1 MFVLLYCAWVPMGF
15 VLNFHRY
22 LTGTEAIMSFSECL
36 GSSID
41 DSVNRVP
48 NSCDVA
54 CLQII
59 NKMLY
64 PNRVLL
70 Y

>member
-1 MFVLLYCAWVPMGF
+1 MDF
-15 VLNFHRY
+15 VLNFYMY
-22 LTGTEAIMSFSECL
+22 LTGTEAIMPFSECL

-41 DSVNRVP
+41 DNANRVP
-48 NSCDVA
+48 NSCGVA

-59 NKMLY
+59 HKMLY